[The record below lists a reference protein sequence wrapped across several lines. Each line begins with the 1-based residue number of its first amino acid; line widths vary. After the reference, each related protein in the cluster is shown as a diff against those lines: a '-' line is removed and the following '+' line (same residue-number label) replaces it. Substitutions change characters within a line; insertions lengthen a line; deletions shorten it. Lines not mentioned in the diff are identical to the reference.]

1 MIDYDKLK
9 VKIGLEVHQELNTNK
24 LFCKCPSTI
33 LEGTVIKR
41 IKRKLRLGLGELG
54 KLDTAA
60 SYELSKQKTIIYE
73 VPSIA
78 CCEVELDQEPPHIIN
93 QEALDTVLQIA
104 LLLKATILE
113 RAIVMRKVV
122 LDGSNTSGFQRTALI
137 AVDGKVETSKGIV
150 NIPGIYLEE
159 ESARKVSEDKTSTTY
174 SLDRLG
180 IPLVEISTAPDIKD
194 AEHAKEVAST
204 LGMILRSTGKVKRG
218 LGTIRQDLNL
228 SIKNEAKI
236 EIKGFQDL
244 RSIPLII
251 ENEIKRLSGLSKI
264 VGEVRKANED
274 LTTSFLR
281 PMPGPERM
289 YPETDIPILIITKER
304 ISKIKLP
311 ELLSAK
317 TLRLEQDYKLNP
329 EMAREVVRSG
339 LDLDYYANEYQNVEP
354 SLIVR
359 TLIEAP
365 KEIKSRFNLDPYKIK
380 EQDFKFILAALNNK
394 EITKEAILDILTKFA
409 QGHKPNL
416 NDYKQLSPEQ
426 LEQEVK
432 DTIEKN
438 KDSGFNAVMGMLMSK
453 HRGKIDAKL
462 LSQLINKYISKQ

>member
-1 MIDYDKLK
+1 MIDYEKLN
-9 VKIGLEVHQELNTNK
+9 VKIGIEIHQQIDSSK
-24 LFCKCPSTI
+24 LFCSCQSIISDEPA
-33 LEGTVIKR
+33 IKK
-41 IKRKLRLGLGELG
+41 IKRKLRASTSETG
-54 KLDTAA
+54 KLDVAA
-60 SYELSKQKTIIYE
+60 EYEIEKDKIIHYE
-73 VPSIA
+73 IPKKG
-78 CCEVELDQEPPHIIN
+78 CCLVELDESPPYPVN
-93 QEALDTVLQIA
+93 QEALDTILQIA

-251 ENEIKRLSGLSKI
+251 ENEIKRLSGLPKI

-274 LTTSFLR
+274 LSTSFLR

-304 ISKIKLP
+304 ISNIKLP

-339 LDLDYYANEYQNVEP
+339 LDLDYYANEYPNVDP

-380 EQDFKFILAALNNK
+380 EQDFKFVLAALNNK
-394 EITKEAILDILTKFA
+394 EITKEAILDLLMKFA

-426 LEQEVK
+426 LEKEVK
-432 DTIEKN
+432 DAIEKS
-438 KDSGFNAVMGMLMSK
+438 KGAGFNAIMGMLMSK

-462 LSQLINKYISKQ
+462 LSSLINKYLKQ

>member
-1 MIDYDKLK
+1 MIDYEKLN
-9 VKIGLEVHQELNTNK
+9 VKIGIEVHQELDTSK
-24 LFCKCPSTI
+24 LYCSCPSI
-33 LEGTVIKR
+33 ISDEPAIKK
-41 IKRKLRLGLGELG
+41 IKRKLRAATSETG

-60 SYELSKQKTIIYE
+60 EYEIAKDKIIYYQI
-73 VPSIA
+73 PKQS

-93 QEALDTVLQIA
+93 QEALDTILQIA

-113 RAIVMRKVV
+113 KAIVMRKVV

-137 AVDGKVETSKGIV
+137 AIDGKVETSKGV
-150 NIPGIYLEE
+150 VRIPGIYLEE
-159 ESARKVSEDKTSTTY
+159 ESARRVSEDKTSTTY
-174 SLDRLG
+174 NLDRLG

-194 AEHAKEVAST
+194 AQHAQETAGI

-228 SIKNEAKI
+228 SIRNEAKI

-244 RSIPLII
+244 RSIPII
-251 ENEIKRLSGLSKI
+251 IGNEIKRLSGLSKI

-289 YPETDIPILIITKER
+289 YPETDIPAITITKER

-329 EMAREVVRSG
+329 EMAREVVKAG
-339 LDLDYYANEYQNVEP
+339 LDLDYYVNEYPNVDP

-365 KEIKSRFNLDPYKIK
+365 KEIKSRFNLDPYKIR
-380 EQDFKFILAALNNK
+380 ELDFKFVLAALNNK
-394 EITKEAILDILTKFA
+394 EVTKEAILDILTKFA
-409 QGHKPNL
+409 QGHMPNL

-426 LEQEVK
+426 LEKEVK
-432 DTIEKN
+432 DTIAKN
-438 KDSGFNAVMGMLMSK
+438 KEAGFNAIMGMLMSK

-462 LSQLINKYISKQ
+462 LSSLINKHINK